1 MEIVRVTEADE
12 LSAED
17 QRSCEA
23 TKAWF
28 KIDFVPKMS
37 RVLLTVPEF
46 GRPYGRASRRA
57 MMDGALTRAQKE
69 LIATMVSA
77 INVLR
82 VLTRRPQRSREAARA
97 LRRSGLVRGGVCRRR
112 HPCAQRRRRWSPS
125 AAGVPPSTRQP
136 VLPLPISPRR
146 RHEVTTVFDEIVAFY
161 ALDRP
166 PAVFQ
171 WMARDVGFV
180 QSYWAAT
187 RQAFTDRALDRP
199 MKEILAFAAS
209 MTAKSD
215 YGVDF
220 HLREARRLG
229 LTDQALTE
237 AVEVVQLFNTVTK
250 IADALRLQPDFDPR
264 RSDALGVRHPAPP

>member
-1 MEIVRVTEADE
+1 VAYV
-12 LSAED
+12 
-17 QRSCEA
+17 
-23 TKAWF
+23 
-28 KIDFVPKMS
+28 
-37 RVLLTVPEF
+37 
-46 GRPYGRASRRA
+46 
-57 MMDGALTRAQKE
+57 
-69 LIATMVSA
+69 
-77 INVLR
+77 
-82 VLTRRPQRSREAARA
+82 
-97 LRRSGLVRGGVCRRR
+97 
-112 HPCAQRRRRWSPS
+112 
-125 AAGVPPSTRQP
+125 AGVTHALNAVADGLRLPLEFSPSTRQP
-136 VLPLPISPRR
+136 VLPLPDLTQAPP
-146 RHEVTTVFDEIVAFY
+146 EVKTVFDEIVAFY

-171 WMARDVGFV
+171 WMARDIGFV

-187 RQAFTDRALDRP
+187 RQAFTDRALDRL

-250 IADALRLQPDFDPR
+250 IADALRLQPDFDPQ
-264 RSDALGVRHPAPP
+264 RSDALGARHPAPS